1 MHTYTPVN
9 SISDGPVTTLL
20 SVLCVLYCEVPS
32 RVHAKT
38 EKSLNDF
45 KFGTSVGR
53 FSSDGAGKHGSE
65 GVKFVRTA
73 AVNLTERR
81 DVYSRCCGLGYSRL
95 KRTQAIALLSS
106 LRAVNVV
113 SAA

>member
-9 SISDGPVTTLL
+9 SIFDGPTTILL
-20 SVLCVLYCEVPS
+20 SVLCVLLEVPS
-32 RVHAKT
+32 RARAKT

-45 KFGTSVGR
+45 KFGTSVGG

-73 AVNLTERR
+73 AVNLAERR
-81 DVYSRCCGLGYSRL
+81 DVYSRCCGLGNSRL

-106 LRAVNVV
+106 LRAVNVI
-113 SAA
+113 STA